1 MCHAVAGDVFQHES
15 LLTSAEKL
23 PASCVPHPNLA
34 PDGAAVDFC
43 LSQKAPRGDT
53 LTHLIECKLAD
64 NKPHTALK
72 RFAEQWTQ
80 SQAVQVVR
88 NLRHEQDQGRVQIK
102 SAATWL
108 QGLDA

>member
-1 MCHAVAGDVFQHES
+1 VKRYLD
-15 LLTSAEKL
+15 
-23 PASCVPHPNLA
+23 
-34 PDGAAVDFC
+34 D
-43 LSQKAPRGDT
+43 
-53 LTHLIECKLAD
+53 LI
-64 NKPHTALK
+64 K

-80 SQAVQVVR
+80 SQAVQAVR